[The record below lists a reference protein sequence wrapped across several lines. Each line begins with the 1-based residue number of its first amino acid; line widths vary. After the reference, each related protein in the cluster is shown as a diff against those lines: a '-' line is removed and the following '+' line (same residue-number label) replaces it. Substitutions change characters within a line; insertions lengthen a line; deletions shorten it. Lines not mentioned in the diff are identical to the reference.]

1 MPPARSRIL
10 STANRVALLQRDLDR
25 TAECLGRVRAAYDSL
40 LDPFVRRWPTFSEH
54 VLDTPFRIPSA
65 PILMGRIGLCALRST
80 TALARK
86 FGTAEAR
93 ALLAGNA
100 AHSGAMLERVPAAAT
115 LLLFA
120 AGNVFSP
127 VLRVL
132 VRRVPP
138 SGRPDD
144 DRAGG
149 AGLEPLRSGLVV
161 GRLVGDTESGARSLQ
176 EDPVLGPKS
185 RLAR

>member
-1 MPPARSRIL
+1 
-10 STANRVALLQRDLDR
+10 VALLQRDLDR

-100 AHSGAMLERVPAAAT
+100 AHSGAMLERVPSAAT

-120 AGNVFSP
+120 AGNVFLQSVVYSFGEFHHP
-127 VLRVL
+127 EGLMMIGLVVLAL
-132 VRRVPP
+132 SP
-138 SGRPDD
+138 SGRALSLDAWWATRNQEHGRCRRTRCSVPRVDSPDD
-144 DRAGG
+144 RC
-149 AGLEPLRSGLVV
+149 S
-161 GRLVGDTESGARSLQ
+161 
-176 EDPVLGPKS
+176 
-185 RLAR
+185 